1 MSAPVFS
8 LEESLSQAALIPPIF
23 KENQGAI
30 KSIII
35 LIHIPSPIFFP
46 SSTSADGTSDER
58 CSKETISG

>member
-8 LEESLSQAALIPPIF
+8 LEESLSRAALIPLIF

-35 LIHIPSPIFFP
+35 LVHIPSPIVFP
-46 SSTSADGTSDER
+46 SSTSAISTSDER